1 MVLQTLTL
9 LTLRLLVLLLVLG
22 RGCCKLCR
30 SSYNNRWWACRCCI
44 LHLNIPLCTRL
55 QLLRL
60 HLLLLL
66 QLLWLHLLLQLLL
79 LLHTKLLG

>member
-1 MVLQTLTL
+1 L
-9 LTLRLLVLLLVLG
+9 LTLRLLALLLVLG
-22 RGCCKLCR
+22 RGYCKLCR
-30 SSYNNRWWACRCCI
+30 SSSINRWWACRRCI

-60 HLLLLL
+60 HLHLHLLL
-66 QLLWLHLLLQLLL
+66 QLLWLHLLWLRLLL